1 MKNQDKEK
9 FLKTELTIE
18 KKIPYFQV
26 ENKKSMKL
34 KPEKQQKSMQ
44 ERAGPLKRSIKLNF
58 WQNCWGKTEDI
69 NQEMSEM
76 K

>member
-1 MKNQDKEK
+1 MKNQDKEI

-18 KKIPYFQV
+18 KKIIPYFQV

-34 KPEKQQKSMQ
+34 KLEKQQKSMQ

-58 WQNCWGKTEDI
+58 
-69 NQEMSEM
+69 
-76 K
+76 